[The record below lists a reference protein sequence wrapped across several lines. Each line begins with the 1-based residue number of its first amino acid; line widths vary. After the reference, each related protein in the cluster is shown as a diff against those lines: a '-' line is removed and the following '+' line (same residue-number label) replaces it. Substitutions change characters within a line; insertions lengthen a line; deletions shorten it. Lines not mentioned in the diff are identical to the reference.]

1 MKRLRIGQV
10 AELAGVGIPTLRF
23 YEKEGLIP
31 SPERR
36 SSGYRQYKPEV
47 VRQVRFI
54 RRAKELGFTLKEI
67 QELLSIR
74 TSSPQTCEEIRSQ
87 VEAKAKDIEE
97 RIASLERMK
106 VALRSLAEGCDGEDS
121 FDDCPIIN
129 ALDDCE
135 HHLGDESFDA

>member
-1 MKRLRIGQV
+1 
-10 AELAGVGIPTLRF
+10 
-23 YEKEGLIP
+23 
-31 SPERR
+31 
-36 SSGYRQYKPEV
+36 
-47 VRQVRFI
+47 
-54 RRAKELGFTLKEI
+54 
-67 QELLSIR
+67 
-74 TSSPQTCEEIRSQ
+74 

-121 FDDCPIIN
+121 IEDCPIIN

>member
-31 SPERR
+31 APERR
-36 SSGYRQYKPEV
+36 SSGYREYKPEV
-47 VRQVRFI
+47 VRRVRFI

-87 VEAKAKDIEE
+87 VKAKTRDIEE

-106 VALRSLAEGCDGEDS
+106 VALHSLAEGCDGKDS
-121 FDDCPIIN
+121 IESCPIIA

-135 HHLGDESFDA
+135 HHTRALID